1 MKCED
6 KLKLNQKQQVTKSVE
21 STKPPFGTNSN
32 TSVLDTDTIG
42 TGIEFCPS
50 SCNDTTITGNDPG
63 AYYITSILGV
73 GRIAI
78 RTEPSSFFLNA
89 TEPSSL
95 FLNATDAGVNMIGTG
110 VNITDTTDERNL
122 VDIAIQ
128 SYLEESTVE
137 RRTVLHNALKDIT
150 NSDDAV
156 DTLIV
161 PEASMVPREEL
172 ARYESTSI
180 LISTGDEL
188 ISTTSNSPIY
198 AVATPSHFWNR
209 KRVLISLIITVMTLL
224 AILTISLSIRTSSR
238 SQTQSIVREFK

>member
-1 MKCED
+1 MKCAD

-78 RTEPSSFFLNA
+78 R

>member
-1 MKCED
+1 MKCTD

-42 TGIEFCPS
+42 TGIGFCPS

-63 AYYITSILGV
+63 AYYITSIPGV

-78 RTEPSSFFLNA
+78 RTEPSSF
-89 TEPSSL
+89 

-224 AILTISLSIRTSSR
+224 AILTISLSFRTSSR

>member
-1 MKCED
+1 MKCLD

-63 AYYITSILGV
+63 AYYITSIPGV

-78 RTEPSSFFLNA
+78 RTEPSSF
-89 TEPSSL
+89 

-224 AILTISLSIRTSSR
+224 AILTISLSFRTSSR

>member
-1 MKCED
+1 MKCAD

-78 RTEPSSFFLNA
+78 R

-224 AILTISLSIRTSSR
+224 AILTISLSFRTSSR

>member
-1 MKCED
+1 MKCVD

-63 AYYITSILGV
+63 AYYITSIPGV

-78 RTEPSSFFLNA
+78 RTEPSSF
-89 TEPSSL
+89 

-137 RRTVLHNALKDIT
+137 RRTVLHNALQDIT

-224 AILTISLSIRTSSR
+224 AILTISLSFRTSSR

>member
-1 MKCED
+1 MKCLD

-42 TGIEFCPS
+42 TGIGFCPS
-50 SCNDTTITGNDPG
+50 SCNDPTSTGNDPG
-63 AYYITSILGV
+63 AYYMTSI
-73 GRIAI
+73 
-78 RTEPSSFFLNA
+78 P
-89 TEPSSL
+89 EPSSL

-224 AILTISLSIRTSSR
+224 AILTISLSFRTSSR

>member
-1 MKCED
+1 MKCTD

-63 AYYITSILGV
+63 AYYITSIPGV

-78 RTEPSSFFLNA
+78 RTEPSSF
-89 TEPSSL
+89 

-224 AILTISLSIRTSSR
+224 AILTISLSFRTSSR